1 MDSLGDIISSLSQKD
16 IETLQ
21 SVASS
26 VLGDDAEK
34 ESAKTV
40 ETGLKSNDVGSF
52 LNSFSPSDINTL
64 MKMKNTIEMMN
75 KKGSKNVDLINAL
88 KPLLSEKS
96 QKRADEAIKILRLF
110 EMLPL
115 IKDMFKV

>member
-1 MDSLGDIISSLSQKD
+1 MNSLGDIISSLSPKD

-26 VLGDDAEK
+26 VLGSDAEK
-34 ESAKTV
+34 EKH
-40 ETGLKSNDVGSF
+40 EDKSLEKNDVGSF
-52 LNSFSPSDINTL
+52 LDSFSANDINTL
-64 MKMKNTIEMMN
+64 MRMKNTIETMN

-88 KPLLSEKS
+88 KPLLSES
-96 QKRADEAIKILRLF
+96 PRKRADEAIKMLRLF